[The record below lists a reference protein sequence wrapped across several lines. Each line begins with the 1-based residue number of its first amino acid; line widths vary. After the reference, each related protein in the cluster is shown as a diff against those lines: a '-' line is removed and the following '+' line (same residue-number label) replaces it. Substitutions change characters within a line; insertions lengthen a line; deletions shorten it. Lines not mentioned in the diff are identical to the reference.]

1 MRMFRCGLW
10 ATMFLI
16 AGLAQGSG
24 RGGTTSLNLGVG
36 ARSEGMGGAFV
47 AVVDDPSALYWNPG
61 GLGLVANAR
70 LSGTHTEWLGGV
82 RYEWVGFAQPF
93 GKYATAAVGV
103 KVLTSGDVVRTVT
116 TGTGYQEAG
125 TFQYGTRHLSLG
137 IGSGRLGNLRLGGA
151 VEIVRET
158 LRFSSAAAEEL
169 DARVTAVHV
178 GGLYETPLSGLRVG
192 GALRNLGDASSLGS
206 VPSPL
211 PRVFQVGVAYTF
223 RLEAE
228 TMEEELPPELTTTEL
243 PKEKTTP
250 SEVTFAADGL
260 FLREESPAFRAGVEY
275 RFRNGFAVRAGYRTD
290 GLFDFVS
297 RLAGGLGYATE
308 SYEVDYGFLPMGD
321 LGSVHRFSFTLF
333 FR

>member
-1 MRMFRCGLW
+1 MRMFRDSLW
-10 ATMFLI
+10 VGMFLM

-24 RGGTTSLNLGVG
+24 SVGTTSLNLGVG

-47 AVVDDPSALYWNPG
+47 AVADDTSALYWNPG
-61 GLGLVANAR
+61 GLGLVANTR

-103 KVLTSGDVVRTVT
+103 KILTGGDVVRTVV

-125 TFQYGTRHLSLG
+125 TFQYGTRHLSFG
-137 IGSGRLGNLRLGGA
+137 VGSGRVGNLRFGGA
-151 VEIVRET
+151 IEIVREA
-158 LRFSSAAAEEL
+158 LSFSGAAAEEL
-169 DARVTAVHV
+169 DARVTAVHL
-178 GGLYETPLSGLRVG
+178 GGLYETPLPGFRVG
-192 GALRNLGDASSLGS
+192 GALRNLGDASPFGS
-206 VPSPL
+206 VSSPL
-211 PRVFQVGVAYTF
+211 PRVFQVGAAYTL
-223 RLEAE
+223 RLESE
-228 TMEEELPPELTTTEL
+228 TMEELPPELTTTEL
-243 PKEKTTP
+243 PKEKTTTG
-250 SEVTFAADGL
+250 EVTFAADGL
-260 FLREESPAFRAGVEY
+260 FLREESPALRVGIEY

-290 GLFDFVS
+290 GLFDVVS

-308 SYEVDYGFLPMGD
+308 SYEVDYSFLPMGD